1 MAPAPLV
8 EVDDLQRILG
18 IGPKITASLEAE
30 GIHSFAQLAAL
41 DVEHLRDLLGSAA
54 GRAHLLETWP
64 AQARLAAWG
73 DWDALKAF
81 QAQLKSNLQIS
92 NP

>member
-1 MAPAPLV
+1 MTSAPLV

-18 IGPKITASLEAE
+18 IGPKTAASLKAE
-30 GIHSFAQLAAL
+30 GIHRFAQLAAL
-41 DVEHLRDLLGSAA
+41 DVEHLRGLLGSAA

-64 AQARLAAWG
+64 AQAHLAAWG
-73 DWDALKAF
+73 DRDALKAF

-92 NP
+92 ES